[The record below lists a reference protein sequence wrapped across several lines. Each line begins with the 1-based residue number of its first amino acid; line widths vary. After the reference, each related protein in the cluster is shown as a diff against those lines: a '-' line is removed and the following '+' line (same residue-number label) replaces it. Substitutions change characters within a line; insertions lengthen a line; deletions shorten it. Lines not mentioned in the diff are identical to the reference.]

1 MRGRGRERERERERR
16 GLLCNEDSRY
26 AAARRSVSA
35 FRLPQCAL
43 YSPTLKESHALTSSC
58 RLLCASATE
67 EDPKSAAETNQ
78 VRGHFTGRPL
88 TRRFHAA
95 TGDHRETLPIHA
107 GSRSGPGALRAAPA
121 SSPISGEIE
130 FGGYSAPNEERQ
142 FFSRGHV

>member
-1 MRGRGRERERERERR
+1 MVVSSHEKPRHRAVSYLSSVGRCIRGAHGASHRACVDRRGKEREREREGTFCATRTR
-16 GLLCNEDSRY
+16 RY

-58 RLLCASATE
+58 CLLCASATE

-88 TRRFHAA
+88 TRRFHANRC
-95 TGDHRETLPIHA
+95 DR
-107 GSRSGPGALRAAPA
+107 GPP
-121 SSPISGEIE
+121 
-130 FGGYSAPNEERQ
+130 
-142 FFSRGHV
+142 